1 MLLSIA
7 KNFSF
12 TYSTFMDCLLCA
24 RNSIKQWIYNSKQKR
39 QDSCPHGLA
48 VQLFFFCT
56 AYVDMNT
63 YSRIALFLNIPLMG

>member
-7 KNFSF
+7 KKFSF
-12 TYSTFMDCLLCA
+12 TYSTFIDCLLCA

-48 VQLFFFCT
+48 V
-56 AYVDMNT
+56 
-63 YSRIALFLNIPLMG
+63 